1 MKEKIAKRTAA
12 ISILG
17 LGYVGLPLAIH
28 FAQAG
33 YIVFGVDIDQ
43 ERIEM
48 LKCGKCNISTELE
61 TQMVNTLR
69 DRKLTISTDGEQAIR
84 SSDFIIVVVPTP
96 VDTAMIPVLQPLLTA
111 TKTIQKVLTPGKFV
125 IIESTTYP
133 GTTEEIIKP
142 ILESSGYIAGDDF
155 GLAYSPERIDPGNKT
170 YTLTNIPKIMG
181 GITPECTEIGI
192 ELYKSILKVEV
203 IPVSNPKTAE
213 ATKMLENTFRGV
225 NIALVNELSLVF
237 QKLGINTFE
246 VIEKANTKPFS
257 FLPHYPG
264 PGVGGH
270 CIPVDPYYLA
280 YKAKALGLKTR
291 FIELAGEINQGMP
304 FHVIELLEIGLNAI
318 SRSIKDSN
326 ICILG
331 LAYKKNVDDTRNS
344 PAKHIIKEILA
355 RSGKIKVFDPLV
367 KKLQIT
373 EEVIAD
379 SEQTID
385 DALKDSHA
393 IILVTNH
400 KAFEGLTREELLT
413 QTNKP
418 VVFVDSC
425 NFFPAGTSSKDFVY
439 VGLGKPYNLRMYK

>member
-1 MKEKIAKRTAA
+1 M
-12 ISILG
+12 ISVLG
-17 LGYVGLPLAIH
+17 LGYVGLPLAVH
-28 FAQAG
+28 FVQVG
-33 YIVFGVDIDQ
+33 YTVFGVDIDQ
-43 ERIEM
+43 ERVEM
-48 LKCGKCNISTELE
+48 LKRGKCNISKELE
-61 TQMVNTLR
+61 THLANVLR
-69 DRKLTISTDGEQAIR
+69 DGKLTISMNGEQAVR
-84 SSDFIIVVVPTP
+84 ASDFIIVVVPTP
-96 VDTAMIPVLQPLLTA
+96 INDAMIPVLQPLLTA

-133 GTTEEIIKP
+133 GTTEEVIKP
-142 ILESSGYIAGDDF
+142 ILESSGYVAGNDF
-155 GLAYSPERIDPGNKT
+155 GLAYSPERIDPGNQI

-181 GITPECTEIGI
+181 GITPECTEIAI
-192 ELYKSILKVEV
+192 ELYKSILEAEI
-203 IPVSNPKTAE
+203 IPVSDPKTAE

-280 YKAKALGLKTR
+280 YKAKSLGLKTR
-291 FIELAGEINQGMP
+291 FIELAGEINQEMP
-304 FHVIELLEIGLNAI
+304 FRVIELLELGLNAI

-331 LAYKKNVDDTRNS
+331 LAYKKNVDDTRNTPAS
-344 PAKHIIKEILA
+344 PIIKEIFA
-355 RSGKIKVFDPLV
+355 RSGKIKAFDPLV
-367 KKLQIT
+367 KKLRIT
-373 EEVIAD
+373 EEFIVD
-379 SEQTID
+379 SEKTLD
-385 DALKDSHA
+385 NALKDSHA

-400 KAFEGLTREELLT
+400 DSFESLTREELLT
-413 QTNKP
+413 RTHKP

-425 NFFPAGTSSKDFVY
+425 NFFPAGTSTKEFVY
-439 VGLGKPYNLRMYK
+439 IGLGKPYNLRMLK

>member
-1 MKEKIAKRTAA
+1 M
-12 ISILG
+12 ISVLG
-17 LGYVGLPLAIH
+17 LGYVGLPLAVY
-28 FAQAG
+28 FAQSG
-33 YIVFGVDIDQ
+33 YTVFGVDIDQ
-43 ERIEM
+43 NRVEM
-48 LKCGKCNISTELE
+48 LKRGKCNISKELE
-61 TQMVNTLR
+61 TLLANVIR
-69 DRKLTISTDGEQAIR
+69 DGKLTISMNGEQAVR
-84 SSDFIIVVVPTP
+84 ASDFIIVVVPTP
-96 VDTAMIPVLQPLLTA
+96 VDAAMIPVLQPLLIA
-111 TKTIQKVLTPGKFV
+111 TKTIQKELTPGKFV

-133 GTTEEIIKP
+133 GTTEEVIKP
-142 ILESSGYIAGDDF
+142 ILETSGYVAGSDF

-181 GITPECTEIGI
+181 GITPECTEIAI
-192 ELYKSILKVEV
+192 ELYKSILNTEV
-203 IPVSNPKTAE
+203 ISVSDPKTAE

-225 NIALVNELSLVF
+225 NIALINELSYVF

-280 YKAKALGLKTR
+280 YKAKTLGLKTR
-291 FIELAGEINQGMP
+291 FIELAGEINQEMP
-304 FHVIELLEIGLNAI
+304 FRVIELLELGLNAI
-318 SRSIKDSN
+318 SRSIKGSN
-326 ICILG
+326 ISILG
-331 LAYKKNVDDTRNS
+331 LAYKKNVNDTRNS
-344 PAKHIIKEILA
+344 PARFIIKEIFEH
-355 RSGKIKVFDPLV
+355 SGKIKAFDPLV

-373 EEVIAD
+373 EEVVID
-379 SEQTID
+379 SEKTID

-400 KAFEGLTREELLT
+400 DEFEGLTREELLT
-413 QTNKP
+413 RTHKP

-439 VGLGKPYNLRMYK
+439 IGLGKPYNLRMIK